1 MKIKMLD
8 RDVIE
13 REIGY
18 RPFTT
23 FFEDFSIAD
32 AFGLDAIEETYTR
45 CVDCWQHEYK
55 YMTELVMVLRWKVEE
70 HFGENKDYANKYQE
84 LGDKADEWMREHLEG
99 DELAYYY
106 RTID

>member
-8 RDVIE
+8 RDVME

-32 AFGLDAIEETYTR
+32 AFGIAAIEETFTR
-45 CVDCWQHEYK
+45 CFESWQYDYK
-55 YMTELVMVLRWKVEE
+55 YMTELVLVLRWKVEE
-70 HFGENKDYANKYQE
+70 HFGDKKTYAVKYQE
-84 LGDKADEWMREHLEG
+84 LGDKADEWVREHLEG
-99 DELAYYY
+99 DELEYYY